1 MIVNKWPGRP
11 GIIHVDCPAVLFEYH
26 YSNKMRLM
34 LLRRCLRN
42 SSLSGER
49 NQKIQY
55 QTKSKYCTAA
65 PTWWFTKILQFI
77 GAEEVLQGGIRNDT
91 QRLCEKPTLTP
102 APGPCGVMRSLPQL
116 VRLDRP
122 GLLGERAWRSSGPGP
137 AAGHPLKRCGERSGP
152 CGMHH
157 A

>member
-1 MIVNKWPGRP
+1 MTIVNKRP
-11 GIIHVDCPAVLFEYH
+11 GIIHVYCPAVLFEFH

-102 APGPCGVMRSLPQL
+102 APGPCGVMRISPRQL
-116 VRLDRP
+116 VRLGQIRTIQ
-122 GLLGERAWRSSGPGP
+122 GLFFGLGWEGLEKSGPGP
-137 AAGHPLKRCGERSGP
+137 AAGHIMPGSVP
-152 CGMHH
+152 
-157 A
+157 